1 MSEIDFL
8 VSIRRI
14 LLSAV
19 ALMDKRIE
27 QLRNVP
33 AEVIDQQQKEMIERI
48 ADRIRDE
55 K

>member
-8 VSIRRI
+8 VNIRRI

-27 QLRNVP
+27 FLKCIPVEVP
-33 AEVIDQQQKEMIERI
+33 VKEYEN
-48 ADRIRDE
+48 ASD
-55 K
+55 